1 MQPARPG
8 QVQCPMFDP
17 LLFLQ
22 RRVGKWWGRGIHRE
36 ALNFPGDGRWS
47 EVFYPTGAA
56 RCFGKLI
63 SRPEIFT
70 GWPQSSIIGS
80 RSIRATIREFIN
92 RRGSISRSWVC
103 SVSSERWIILSSM
116 RVWRELVDAT
126 VRGRRSGSSLEKP
139 FDRVVPSNQ
148 RAPIQTT
155 SIKDSRGSIHIPSEF
170 APR

>member
-1 MQPARPG
+1 MKLQPARPG

-22 RRVGKWWGRGIHRE
+22 RRVGKWWRRGIHRE

-70 GWPQSSIIGS
+70 GWQFIRLASILHHRITLDSSNDSGIYKPS
-80 RSIRATIREFIN
+80 RLDLSF
-92 RRGSISRSWVC
+92 
-103 SVSSERWIILSSM
+103 VSLFGFFGRMNNSFF
-116 RVWRELVDAT
+116 DAC
-126 VRGRRSGSSLEKP
+126 LEG
-139 FDRVVPSNQ
+139 
-148 RAPIQTT
+148 T
-155 SIKDSRGSIHIPSEF
+155 S
-170 APR
+170 